1 MNYGSA
7 IFLLFLIIL
16 FLGLAYL
23 YKEFFLKLLILSI
36 LIFLYYKF
44 TEQSF
49 ILNSVPDALNVNSIS
64 YREEESSGFGGS
76 GSEAGIRVYPLSEK
90 ISKKIIASDITFF
103 NNLPIK
109 TNPSNGERVYLK
121 WLKTPIKPNEY
132 WGNKKIGELNV
143 YDYICFYNCELEI
156 KPSVQ
161 KQANLIVNNKGSY
174 YSYSGD
180 SRLIVVSPNKKV
192 VLFFYN
198 SF

>member
-1 MNYGSA
+1 MGYGLA

-23 YKEFFLKLLILSI
+23 YREFFLKLLILSI

-44 TEQSF
+44 EERIF
-49 ILNSVPDALNVNSIS
+49 ILNAVPDALNVNYIS

-109 TNPSNGERVYLK
+109 TNPSNGERIYLK
-121 WLKTPIKPNEY
+121 WLKTPINQVNI
-132 WGNKKIGELNV
+132 GKIRK
-143 YDYICFYNCELEI
+143 LE
-156 KPSVQ
+156 V
-161 KQANLIVNNKGSY
+161 
-174 YSYSGD
+174 
-180 SRLIVVSPNKKV
+180 
-192 VLFFYN
+192 
-198 SF
+198 